1 MDTVR
6 IVIRERIRSTPYLD
20 DPVPNSTY
28 SRQYEIPKIVFNYIT
43 KDTELKILKELSS
56 KLLDISE
63 NGDMGSV
70 NKLGYE
76 TSKRIRE
83 LERIE
88 DWKNE

>member
-6 IVIRERIRSTPYLD
+6 IVIREKIRSTPHLC
-20 DPVPNSTY
+20 DPVPNSIY
-28 SRQYEIPKIVFNYIT
+28 ARQYEIPKIVFNHIT
-43 KDTELKILKELSS
+43 RDTELKILKELNS

-88 DWKNE
+88 DWKDE